1 MSSVTHI
8 DLKCKEFAENMSKKL
23 DANGEV
29 PKKDSINHK
38 LLNRYVHEYKN
49 MLSLSNFESGEDQQ
63 N

>member
-8 DLKCKEFAENMSKKL
+8 DLKCKEYADKL
-23 DANGEV
+23 SGIYYAKGEV
-29 PKKDSINHK
+29 PKKESINHK

-49 MLSLSNFESGEDQQ
+49 MLSLSNFESGEEQQ